1 MPMTNMRCG
10 MANLLGLLFIITMV
24 GILANLMAEDV
35 AGYTPP
41 PDDGDW
47 VVSDMTTIVSGV
59 IELNGSLT
67 VTGTGHLNLIGV
79 VLKINSTPNMDRGI
93 LVESGGYLLVIDG
106 DNDPSTKDDA
116 SIIRSNISINR
127 YTWLCEAGSHLIIR
141 SSIVSDCGRGTNVGL
156 TIHTDDARISNS
168 TFRNCNY
175 AINVQDCSP
184 RIEDSHFYGNAIDI
198 NIDGGS
204 ARIDR
209 CIFNGSSIQAISSRS
224 GDNINIRNC
233 TIRGEV
239 QVGIYIRQGWTNV
252 EDCLIQNTTLYGI
265 KCADFSEG
273 YLARCQ
279 INGTKAIGIYILRQ
293 SSIKILDCEIF
304 DIVDRGLWIDY
315 SECTVIGTSIYGCQ
329 NDSVYVFSSS
339 VEIYDLDCWG
349 NGQTGIL
356 VIDTNA
362 FQIEDSAIYRNGGY
376 GIFIG
381 SQGTYES
388 EGWVRDCRIYENA
401 RTGIYVRNDCTAYIE
416 DGTFW
421 DNGEYALYTTDSG
434 HAYWRVHG
442 QSFAR
447 NESMKVQGG
456 IVVRPGGDLT
466 LENTT
471 LVLDTRSQTS
481 GPVEMMVE
489 GGVLRLVDGDGNRST
504 GNDATLITIVDDGS
518 NDLNLAGLMI
528 TEYSSLIA
536 NNSMFEM
543 VNIHFNYFTPQI
555 LDIEGCS
562 FENSGIG
569 IQASAEVIPEVT
581 AAKVTDSTFT
591 DERSGIYLMR
601 GPIVIDGCT
610 FVRCEEA
617 FNLTDGI
624 VSISNTSLIGCDI
637 GIKINKLGTYFVDNA
652 RIINCGIGINVLKDA
667 DLVINGTEIRGSI
680 ALGIRAAT
688 SKITIR
694 GSEIHDSGG
703 GGIVFFM
710 YCSAVI
716 ENSSIYSNGWVGIR
730 ANFTTLYMDNTSV
743 TGTNGIG
750 IWLTDNATLS
760 SADRFI
766 MRDCYLDTSAAYD
779 VRLEEMTIGM
789 AFNTHL
795 DPENVRVMDQSHLEL
810 WYDMKVKVMV
820 AGEEPI
826 APGPIDYQ
834 VSDSMGRP
842 WDEGTMTDP
851 VYLPVIPAMAYR
863 ITPEDVGANVPYNVT
878 VTVAGRD
885 WSGLVDL
892 DISMETTIVVW
903 PDLQAMIEV
912 PETIN
917 EGEEFTLIASD
928 SVGYPFYIAG
938 WEWDLDP
945 EIDPGIDETGAVVW
959 WTFTSQGRYLVRLN
973 ITDKVGNG
981 NWTEFFVEVLDTGPT
996 VWAEPMTPDPIV
1008 EDETIN
1014 FTGGFSSY
1022 DGVLLREWSFGDGSR
1037 ADGDSASHSWAKAGT
1052 YNVTYTVY
1060 QDDGNSASAIII
1072 VKVTNVA
1079 PVAAVAE
1086 GTIVSLKADPVF
1098 LDASPSN
1105 DTASDYRDLI
1115 YHWDLGDDE
1124 TMEGVQGSYRFK
1136 RSGTFTVTLTVTDD
1150 DGEMDVTTVMVTIVN
1165 VPPTM
1170 AVIPDIT
1177 MNNTDE
1183 TLLLRID
1190 HLISDPDD
1198 TEFFVEIT
1206 TPEIADGP
1214 PRVVRVEAFEDEERG
1229 WTLRII
1235 TFADAEG
1242 KGKVTLEVYDLDGGV
1257 AQAEFHVTVVDD
1269 SPGLAETLGDGWP
1282 FVLIGVIA
1290 LVAVTVVALYVYLPK
1305 RRTSDGD

>member
-1 MPMTNMRCG
+1 MPMTIVRCG
-10 MANLLGLLFIITMV
+10 MANILGLLFIITMV

-47 VVSDMTTIVSGV
+47 VVSDMTTIVGGE
-59 IELNGSLT
+59 ILLNGSLT

-79 VLKINSTPNMDRGI
+79 VLKINSTTAMDRGI

-116 SIIRSNISINR
+116 SKIRSNNSFNR

-141 SSIVSDCGRGTNVGL
+141 SSIISDCGGGYNRGL
-156 TIHTDDARISNS
+156 TIWTDDARISNS
-168 TFRNCNY
+168 TFFHCNY
-175 AINVQDCSP
+175 GINVMLSSP
-184 RIEDSHFYGNAIDI
+184 RIEDSIFYGNRIGI
-198 NIDGGS
+198 YLTGGS
-204 ARIDR
+204 ARVDR
-209 CIFNGSSIQAISSRS
+209 CTFNGSSINAIYAMST
-224 GDNINIRNC
+224 DNATIRNC
-233 TIRGEV
+233 TIDGNV
-239 QVGIYIRQGWTNV
+239 QVGIAIAYGWVRV
-252 EDCLIQNTTLYGI
+252 EDCRVQNTTEYGI
-265 KCADFSEG
+265 RCTVFSKG
-273 YLARCQ
+273 YLARCTV
-279 INGTKAIGIYILRQ
+279 NDSKDLGIYIDGH

-304 DIVDRGLWIDY
+304 DIVDRGLWIED
-315 SECTVIGTSIYGCQ
+315 SECTVIGTSIHGCQ
-329 NDSVYVFSSS
+329 NDSVYIFSSI
-339 VEIYDLDCWG
+339 VEIIDLDCWG
-349 NGQTGIL
+349 SGQTGIL

-388 EGWVRDCRIYENA
+388 VGWVRDCRIYENA
-401 RTGIYVRNDCTAYIE
+401 RTGIYVRNDCTAYI
-416 DGTFW
+416 DNGTFW
-421 DNGEYALYTTDSG
+421 DNEEYAIYTTDNG
-434 HAYWRVHG
+434 HASWSVNDL
-442 QSFAR
+442 SFAR
-447 NESMKVQGG
+447 NESMRIQGD
-456 IVVRPGGDLT
+456 IDVRSGGDLT

-471 LVLDTRSQTS
+471 VVLDTRFKQVGFSEIRVNR
-481 GPVEMMVE
+481 GI
-489 GGVLRLVDGDGNRST
+489 LRLVDGDGDRST
-504 GNDATLITIVDDGS
+504 GNDATLITILDDGV
-518 NDLNLAGLMI
+518 NELNIANMVV
-528 TEYSSLIA
+528 TVDSSLIA
-536 NNSMFEM
+536 RNSMFEM
-543 VNIHFNYFTPQI
+543 VSIHFDYFTPQVYV
-555 LDIEGCS
+555 IEGCE
-562 FENSGIG
+562 FDNSDIKIIAPFDEVPG
-569 IQASAEVIPEVT
+569 VIPAIV
-581 AAKVTDSTFT
+581 KDSTFT
-591 DERSGIYLMR
+591 DQRSRIHLTR
-601 GPIVIDGCT
+601 GPLTIDGCT

-617 FNLTDGI
+617 IKLTNGTA
-624 VSISNTSLIGCDI
+624 SISNTSLIGCDI
-637 GIKINKLGTYFVDNA
+637 GINITLQGTHLVDNT
-652 RIINCGIGINVLKDA
+652 RIINCGIGIEVKSDVN
-667 DLVINGTEIRGSI
+667 LVINGTEVRGSTSH
-680 ALGIRAAT
+680 GVRAEF
-688 SKITIR
+688 SKLTLR
-694 GSEIHDSGG
+694 GSEIRDSGVG
-703 GGIVFFM
+703 GLVFDRRCTVVIDN
-710 YCSAVI
+710 CSI
-716 ENSSIYSNGWVGIR
+716 HSNGWVGIR
-730 ANFTTLYMDNTSV
+730 ANYTTLYMTGTSV

-766 MRDCYLDTSAAYD
+766 MRDCYIDTSAAYD

-826 APGPIDYQ
+826 PPGPIDYQ

-863 ITPEDVGANVPYNVT
+863 ITPEDIGANVPYNVT

-903 PDLQAMIEV
+903 PDLQAMIQV
-912 PETIN
+912 PDTIY

-945 EIDPGIDETGAVVW
+945 ETDPGIDETGAVVR

-1014 FTGGFSSY
+1014 FTGGLSSY

-1072 VKVTNVA
+1072 VTVTNVA

-1115 YHWDLGDDE
+1115 YHWDLGDDA

-1214 PRVVRVEAFEDEERG
+1214 SRVVRVEAFEDEERG

-1257 AQAEFHVTVVDD
+1257 VQAEFHVTVVDD

-1305 RRTSDGD
+1305 RRKGDGD